1 MTAPPRT
8 AGTTGRTRT
17 QTPTRESGKPAVQ
30 PDRSTGGR
38 GRSTAAERAYA
49 RRAHRGQR
57 PGDRPDQAADRRQTS
72 GHRASFVILV
82 MVLLIGGVVAT
93 LWFSTQATADAYKL
107 EQAKN
112 ATNEL
117 SVRVGQLQQQVAQQ
131 GSPQSLAQ
139 RARQLGMVP
148 AGDIAHLV
156 VGPDGK
162 VTVIGTPTKVT
173 PPPPPPPSTP
183 PSGTTGTSTATST
196 TTPTTTATT
205 TAATTTATTTAA
217 TPPTGG

>member
-8 AGTTGRTRT
+8 AATGRTRT
-17 QTPTRESGKPAVQ
+17 QPPAREAGKPAVQ
-30 PDRSTGGR
+30 PDRSGGR
-38 GRSTAAERAYA
+38 GRSSAVERANA
-49 RRAHRGQR
+49 RRAQRGAQTTGTR
-57 PGDRPDQAADRRQTS
+57 AGTAPERRS
-72 GHRASFVILV
+72 ASAHRASFVILV

-93 LWFSTQATADAYKL
+93 LWFSTQATADAYRL

-112 ATNEL
+112 DTNEL

-139 RARQLGMVP
+139 RAKQLGMVP

-162 VTVIGTPTKVT
+162 VTLIGTPTRAT
-173 PPPPPPPSTP
+173 QPATTTQSAP
-183 PSGTTGTSTATST
+183 PSGSS
-196 TTPTTTATT
+196 TTTATT
-205 TAATTTATTTAA
+205 TTATTTTTTA